1 MIGDGTGLRITH
13 TGSSTLHSG
22 SSFFNLRNIL
32 CVPDI
37 KKNLI
42 SIYQFCITNNV
53 SIEFFPWCFLV
64 KDLLTGVV
72 RAQGESKGGVYEW
85 SGFNTTSS
93 SPTAFS
99 ISKIAPI
106 NWHFRL
112 GHPSLPILNVIISK
126 NELNIC
132 SMTKQFS
139 CNACQCNKSHKLP
152 FSISTLESHAPL
164 EIIFSDVWTAPMYS
178 IDGFKYYIV
187 FIDHFTCYTWFY
199 PLQHK
204 SDVKPTFIRFKAIV
218 ENYFNHKSITFYS
231 DNGGEFTALK
241 DFFQLHGISHH
252 TFAPHTPEH
261 NGISKRKHQHIVETG
276 LSLPTHTSLPQKFW
290 SFAFSTTIYFIN
302 RMPSWSLQYFSP
314 FELIFKKSPNHAK
327 LCIFG
332 CLCYPW
338 LRSYSAHK
346 LDVRSKPCI
355 FLGYSLSQSA
365 YICFDP

>member
-1 MIGDGTGLRITH
+1 
-13 TGSSTLHSG
+13 
-22 SSFFNLRNIL
+22 
-32 CVPDI
+32 
-37 KKNLI
+37 
-42 SIYQFCITNNV
+42 
-53 SIEFFPWCFLV
+53 
-64 KDLLTGVV
+64 
-72 RAQGESKGGVYEW
+72 
-85 SGFNTTSS
+85 
-93 SPTAFS
+93 
-99 ISKIAPI
+99 
-106 NWHFRL
+106 
-112 GHPSLPILNVIISK
+112 
-126 NELNIC
+126 
-132 SMTKQFS
+132 
-139 CNACQCNKSHKLP
+139 
-152 FSISTLESHAPL
+152 
-164 EIIFSDVWTAPMYS
+164 MYS

-218 ENYFNHKSITFYS
+218 KNYFNHKSITFYS
-231 DNGGEFTALK
+231 DNGGEFTTLK

-261 NGISKRKHQHIVETG
+261 NGISERKHQHIVEIG